1 MRVQH
6 PSKTQHTIAPA
17 GGTQVT
23 TDERGIAEVSDQIG
37 KSLLKQGWTEL
48 KSGKSAEKE

>member
-6 PSKTQHTIAPA
+6 PDKSQYEIAPA
-17 GGTQVT
+17 GEPSIS
-23 TDERGIAEVSDQIG
+23 TDERGIAEVPDAIG